1 MIDIYLLEELLAFH
15 DTGTLSAASEKLHL
29 SQPALSRSMK
39 KLEDILGVTLFER
52 QKNKISLNENGILAA
67 EYAAKILNQEKEMME
82 HTRAYDRSRHTIT
95 LGSCAPAPIFM
106 LTPILSQTYADM
118 TIASEIKREDTLLR
132 GLSDNTYQIIVLTQP
147 AESDELESIQWQ
159 SEHLYITLPP
169 AHPLAGRT
177 GVYLRELN
185 GQTMLLYSQIG
196 FWYELCMEKMP
207 EARFLMQDEYTALGE
222 LVQASALPAFST
234 NLVRNNDE
242 RHMNRVFIPI
252 LDSEASVDYYCI
264 FKKKSSILLGSF
276 LRRVCANADGS
287 DTRS

>member
-1 MIDIYLLEELLAFH
+1 MIDTYLLEGLLAFR

-29 SQPALSRSMK
+29 SQPALSRSMR
-39 KLEDILGVTLFER
+39 KLEDILDVTLFER
-52 QKNKISLNENGILAA
+52 QKNKISLNENGIMAA
-67 EYAAKILNQEKEMME
+67 DYAAKILDQEKEMVE
-82 HTRAYDRSRHTIT
+82 RIRAYDRSRHTIT
-95 LGSCAPAPIFM
+95 LGACAPAPIFM

-147 AESDELESIQWQ
+147 AESDELESIRWQ

-169 AHPLAGRT
+169 AHPLAGRI
-177 GVYLRELN
+177 GVHLRELN

-196 FWYELCMEKMP
+196 FWYDLCMEKMP

-234 NLVRNNDE
+234 NLVRNDDE

-252 LDSEASVDYYCI
+252 LDSEARVDYYCI
-264 FKKKSSILLGSF
+264 FKKKS
-276 LRRVCANADGS
+276 N
-287 DTRS
+287 T